1 MFDIV
6 IHFMLNSYCEWA
18 RARTKGAKM
27 LKTESITIRI
37 ESEKLL
43 QLEEMAKKE
52 DMPVSALVRKI
63 LKEYIL
69 DKWSNGN

>member
-1 MFDIV
+1 
-6 IHFMLNSYCEWA
+6 
-18 RARTKGAKM
+18 M